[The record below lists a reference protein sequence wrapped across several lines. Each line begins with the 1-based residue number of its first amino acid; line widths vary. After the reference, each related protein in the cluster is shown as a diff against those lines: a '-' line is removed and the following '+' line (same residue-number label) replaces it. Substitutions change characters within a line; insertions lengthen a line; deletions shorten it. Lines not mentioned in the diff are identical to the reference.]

1 MKNSGNAGRTLEGV
15 RLEIALPAL
24 AGAVAL
30 ALPVSADQRG
40 YLMPVI
46 GRVVSVNHH
55 RGTIVLHHGMLE
67 TLNPG
72 DETCVVPRGNLQSI
86 HPGMDVSAVADTR
99 HRPWHLHQVHR
110 FRADRPHSDP
120 GGAAVAESALVLRE
134 L

>member
-1 MKNSGNAGRTLEGV
+1 MRHEV
-15 RLEIALPAL
+15 ALPAL
-24 AGAVAL
+24 AAAVAL
-30 ALPVSADQRG
+30 ALPASADQRG

-86 HPGMDVSAVADTR
+86 HPGMDLSAVADTR
-99 HRPWHLHQVHR
+99 HRPWRLIQVRR
-110 FRADRPHSDP
+110 FRADRPHPDP
-120 GGAAVAESALVLRE
+120 SGAGVAFG
-134 L
+134 